1 MLKLILSSLLFA
13 QMASAQRLTMDQRR
27 KEILAITDQELSE
40 VTRLAK
46 QENFGQPDT
55 MLRVSELNREK
66 AVLWREVEN
75 EKFLSIPPEQR
86 RDLNR
91 KEYFQKSAQ
100 YFDAANEAAEVVVK
114 RFPKYNGIGE
124 VYYIL
129 ASNYKELGNNEL
141 AQKYFLLS
149 SGKSSSKSPVKLKS
163 NIALADYHFN
173 KHQYRE
179 AIPLY
184 ESALGKIDER
194 WWTKDAFNLAWCYYR
209 VENYDKAINLMKDI
223 HRKSKNNKYIDL
235 RSSVERDIGIFYV
248 DSGKLNDAV
257 SFYNS
262 LGINYTEQFVKIANS
277 IVTQGRFA
285 QAEAL
290 LEQASK
296 FEKNRER
303 KVAIYLTQL
312 ELFDKYNKIDN
323 HLEVSNKLMKIH
335 QEKSLQSDDL
345 KRFSFQVNK
354 KAAELQKVTAS
365 ETYKQVPKIQKL
377 KSSQA
382 ISYFELAALLNPSQ
396 KSEKVFYQAE
406 TSYAAGD
413 YEKALALYIQAFDN
427 AKLKGEN
434 KLLSQTLEGMLSSL
448 AQSSLDKKIADQS
461 YAPVYSRYLSIDSK
475 SEKANSIYVKLFN
488 SQMDAGNVGDAE
500 KTVAGFSENFPNDYQ
515 TQEGMLA
522 KIMEYY
528 RSKKNYQKVKG
539 FVADINSGKYKV
551 SKKYADALRSLMTKI
566 QIEGVQKSLERGDKD
581 IALKGYHQIYES
593 GESTPK
599 AKINAAYNLSAL
611 YYEMGNLNQSYEW
624 GVTAVKDMEAEDV
637 VKFSDS
643 YLAIAAGLFL
653 KQHFEQSADF
663 SYRVL
668 IKLCKQ
674 NSSNKAASF
683 KNAVYISL
691 ANSEIDKAIEIKEF
705 GKNCLIPD
713 ATISEVSL
721 ELVKDL
727 LKLKRWELAE
737 AQILELEKNSKNY
750 PLLIKPYEELRK
762 VYVNLGDFNHV
773 KEIEAKQALFFSQ
786 TKTQKLEIP
795 VEALDLMAY
804 RMVSP
809 LVEKR
814 QRFDQII
821 LKFPEADFNPALQ
834 MKLKILDEMIGQV
847 NEIKKSGSGKGIVEA
862 YKNIILANESLGS
875 ELKNFKIEGK
885 PQEFMDSFQL
895 AMSKVYNPLLDNARK
910 QRSEIKKLIN
920 ENKILSPSNI
930 SVLFNEQ
937 ENFKRYLSSKGAIL
951 MERGGKR

>member
-13 QMASAQRLTMDQRR
+13 QLASAQRLTMDQRR

-55 MLRVSELNREK
+55 LLRVSELNREK

-75 EKFLSIPPEQR
+75 EKFLSIAPEQR

-114 RFPKYNGIGE
+114 RFPKYKGIGE

-149 SGKSSSKSPVKLKS
+149 SGKSASKSPIKLKS

-209 VENYDKAINLMKDI
+209 VESFDKAINLMKDI
-223 HRKSKNNKYIDL
+223 HRKSNNKKYIDMKAP
-235 RSSVERDIGIFYV
+235 VERDIGIFYV
-248 DSGKLNDAV
+248 DSGKINEAV

-262 LGINYTEQFVKIANS
+262 VGINYTEQFVKIANS

-290 LEQASK
+290 LDQASK

-303 KVAIYLTQL
+303 RVAIYLTQL
-312 ELFDKYNKIDN
+312 ELFDKYNKVEN
-323 HLEVSNKLMKIH
+323 HLEVSKKLIKIH
-335 QEKSLQSDDL
+335 QEKALTPDDL

-365 ETYKQVPKIQKL
+365 ETYKQVPKVQKL

-382 ISYFELAALLNPSQ
+382 ISYFELAALLNPFQ
-396 KSEKVFYQAE
+396 KGEKVFFQAE

-413 YEKALALYIQAFDN
+413 YATALSLYIQSFDD
-427 AKLKGEN
+427 AKSKGDK
-434 KLLSQTLEGMLSSL
+434 KLLTQTLEGMLSSL
-448 AQSSLDKKIADQS
+448 AQPSLDKKLADQS
-461 YAPVYSRYLSIDSK
+461 YTPVYSRYLTVDSK

-488 SQMDAGNVGDAE
+488 SQMDSGNVSDAE
-500 KTVAGFSENFPNDYQ
+500 KTVASFSENFPNDYQ

-522 KIMEYY
+522 KIMEHY
-528 RSKKNYQKVKG
+528 RSKKDYQKVKA
-539 FVADINSGKYKV
+539 FVADINNGKYKV

-566 QIEGVQKSLERGDKD
+566 QIEGVQKSLERGEKD
-581 IALKGYHQIYES
+581 VALKGYHQIYES
-593 GESTPK
+593 SESTPK

-611 YYEMGNLNQSYEW
+611 YYDMGNSNQSYLW

-653 KQHFEQSADF
+653 KQQFEQSADF
-663 SYRVL
+663 SYKVL

-674 NSSNKAASF
+674 NSSNKTASF

-691 ANSEIDKAIEIKEF
+691 ANGDADKALEVKEY
-705 GKNCLIPD
+705 GKSCLIPD
-713 ATISEVSL
+713 AIISEVTF
-721 ELVKDL
+721 ELIKDL

-737 AQILELEKNSKNY
+737 SQVLELEKNSKNY
-750 PLLIKPYEELRK
+750 PMLIKPYEELRK

-773 KEIEAKQALFFSQ
+773 KEIEAKQTQFFSQ
-786 TKTQKLEIP
+786 AKAQKLVLP

-804 RMVSP
+804 RMVSS
-809 LVEKR
+809 LAEKR
-814 QRFDQII
+814 QRFEQMV
-821 LKFPEADFNPALQ
+821 LKFPEEVFNPSLQ
-834 MKLKILDEMIGQV
+834 MKLKMLDEMTGQV
-847 NEIKKSGSGKGIVEA
+847 NEIKNSGSGKGIVEA
-862 YKNIILANESLGS
+862 YKNIILANESLGN
-875 ELKNFKIEGK
+875 ELKNFKVEGK
-885 PQEFMDSFQL
+885 PQEFMNSFQL
-895 AMSKVYNPLLDNARK
+895 AMSKLYNPLLNNARK
-910 QRSEIKKLIN
+910 QRSEIKKLIL
-920 ENKILSPSNI
+920 ENKILSFSNY
-930 SVLFNEQ
+930 SVLFSEQ
-937 ENFKRYLSSKGAIL
+937 ENFKRYLSSKGSIL